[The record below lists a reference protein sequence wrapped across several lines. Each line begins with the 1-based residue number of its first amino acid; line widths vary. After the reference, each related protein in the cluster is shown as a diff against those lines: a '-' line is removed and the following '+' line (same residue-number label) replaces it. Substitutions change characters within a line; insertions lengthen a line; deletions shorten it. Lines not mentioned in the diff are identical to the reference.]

1 MPAVSLDRL
10 CVHVELVHVQ
20 CRHLSKLNAALCAA
34 AVMPRPWND
43 LCPAGIMPLKLAV
56 VQPECSASVEPWGLP
71 GNLGM
76 PASSALVDKGSHQP
90 KGQLPAPAAPSPAAG
105 WLGPAEMGAS
115 PPPGPP
121 GRAGSPP
128 GHAEEVEQPG
138 GPAGPLAGPCS
149 SSPSS
154 ESMPKSSVEAAADL
168 KLSAQPQVEAPSP
181 QALGG
186 LAASPSCGPRR
197 AVTLGAR
204 ASRVRLPM
212 SLPQAPRLPTVTLAP
227 GRGSKPITAAVST
240 FNVSCDFEFE

>member
-1 MPAVSLDRL
+1 MICALQGSCHSSWQWSSLSAVP
-10 CVHVELVHVQ
+10 
-20 CRHLSKLNAALCAA
+20 LSSHGG
-34 AVMPRPWND
+34 
-43 LCPAGIMPLKLAV
+43 CPATWACRRHRRWLTRARTSLRGSCQRQLHHTRRRAGSGQQK
-56 VQPECSASVEPWGLP
+56 WGL
-71 GNLGM
+71 
-76 PASSALVDKGSHQP
+76 
-90 KGQLPAPAAPSPAAG
+90 
-105 WLGPAEMGAS
+105 
-115 PPPGPP
+115 
-121 GRAGSPP
+121 RAGSPP

-227 GRGSKPITAAVST
+227 GRGSKPITAAVSA